1 MSCCSSF
8 ARTMTNVYPC
18 SFWRNPCILC
28 YPLSYV
34 SSRYTK
40 QWTRILHWLE
50 WNCFVA
56 SHYYGIRKNAKLI
69 SLCQT
74 TLKNALNKF
83 QHPQP
88 AYPQHA
94 LHKHMPK
101 RCGTQYLPQDDKDA
115 PLSNP
120 QSKWVEEIVCSQPNF
135 GMCLKLNHN
144 QANTWYNSVLTGMP
158 SITWLCCYSSSCS
171 NNICCKQHDFLCIL
185 MQATYLNQAVKV
197 TLVVITS

>member
-120 QSKWVEEIVCSQPNF
+120 QSKWVEEIVCMLLHYSHAVNPTLA
-135 GMCLKLNHN
+135 CAL
-144 QANTWYNSVLTGMP
+144 S
-158 SITWLCCYSSSCS
+158 SITTKQTHGTTLFLQACHHLLDCVAIHPHAAITYVASNMIFCAFCCHLL
-171 NNICCKQHDFLCIL
+171 IWTRQ
-185 MQATYLNQAVKV
+185 
-197 TLVVITS
+197 